1 MQNITKEEK
10 EYINSLLEVSK
21 EIKKL
26 YDAILPFV
34 KKKSILKDEFKEL
47 IKRLENAISKE
58 TKIYDSILKNPNCIN
73 GILYAIND
81 LEENDVVNNDLV
93 SEISLY
99 KDSREED
106 LIKRRI
112 TNRLVSM
119 MFKNT
124 DMVLKSDDAMDVS
137 NLKINSHIT
146 DDFISTIT
154 YILDSYIKDD
164 SYKNIHGDLESIL
177 FNIIFMHKNIEVN
190 KVYFKF
196 APSDK
201 LFWDAP
207 YLRGCYDVSKEDYE
221 ELCREMGNNIFD
233 EVFYDLISTD
243 DEELED
249 HDILVDYTLKEA
261 ISRSALLFLSEEEVK
276 EIHDNIK
283 LEVFNEDIVVEGE
296 KYTDIVDRARMRK
309 EKVFDCYKIDK
320 TKIKF
325 TQEEFLVQEEEPKL
339 NLTHEDYQNLENLFK
354 ITKDI
359 KDVYTYLTKLESN
372 NEKNSENFS
381 LGVKKLQNLLILEDK
396 IYDVISEDINVVS
409 DMLYYILNNDVY
421 SIENVFLSIKDS
433 EEDEL
438 IKDRII
444 YRLNYLVS
452 TMEISDEDM
461 EEFVNSTLEEAG
473 EEIEDEDY
481 EELSEEE
488 IEYYSNLSEEE
499 VNEGEQ
505 KLIFE
510 TKLKYLLFK
519 DVVNT
524 TLRILNDYLKDSKMD
539 EIKDILSRIKYD
551 MSFAFVNVEDDLIKE
566 NFVIPD
572 NLFISSKLYSDLNK
586 GDIDE
591 YNDLKSSIAGNILFT
606 LIEPLLDLM
615 EANFQESECYAEGII
630 IEIMV
635 RASLLFA
642 GDVVTHLF
650 HEELFGALTNIK
662 LEGVQNPEVE
672 TFIQKIFENKKDV
685 ELPMTLSLK
694 I

>member
-10 EYINSLLEVSK
+10 EYINSLLEISK

-47 IKRLENAISKE
+47 IKKLENAISKE
-58 TKIYDSILKNPNCIN
+58 TKIYDSILKNPTCIN
-73 GILYAIND
+73 GILYAING

-112 TNRLVSM
+112 TNRLVAM

-124 DMVLKSDDAMDVS
+124 DMVLKSDDAMDIS
-137 NLKINSHIT
+137 SLKINSHIT

-164 SYKNIHGDLESIL
+164 NYKNIHADLETIL
-177 FNIIFMHKNIEVN
+177 FNIIFMHKNVEVS

-207 YLRGCYDVSKEDYE
+207 YLRLWCDVSKEDYE

-243 DEELED
+243 DSELED
-249 HDILVDYTLKEA
+249 HDTLVDYTLKEA

-296 KYTDIVDRARMRK
+296 KYTDIVDRARRRK

-325 TQEEFLVQEEEPKL
+325 TQEEFLASEEEPKL
-339 NLTHEDYQNLENLFK
+339 NLTNEDYQNLENLFK

-488 IEYYSNLSEEE
+488 IEYYSNLAEEE
-499 VNEGEQ
+499 VNAGEQ

-524 TLRILNDYLKDSKMD
+524 TLRILKDYLKDSKMD

-551 MSFAFVNVEDDLIKE
+551 MSFAFVNVEDDLIKD

-591 YNDLKSSIAGNILFT
+591 YNDLKSSVAGNILFT

-615 EANFQESECYAEGII
+615 DANFQESECYAEGII

-642 GDVVTHLF
+642 GDVVTQLF

-662 LEGVQNPEVE
+662 EEGVQNSEVE

>member
-47 IKRLENAISKE
+47 IKKLENAISKE
-58 TKIYDSILKNPNCIN
+58 TKIYDSILKNPTCIN
-73 GILYAIND
+73 GILYALND

-124 DMVLKSDDAMDVS
+124 DMVLKSDDAMDSS

-207 YLRGCYDVSKEDYE
+207 YLRGCYEVSKEDYE
-221 ELCREMGNNIFD
+221 ELCREMGDNIFD

-243 DEELED
+243 DSELED
-249 HDILVDYTLKEA
+249 HDTLVDYTLKEA

-325 TQEEFLVQEEEPKL
+325 TQEEFLVQEEEHKL

-359 KDVYTYLTKLESN
+359 KDVYTYLSKLESN

-524 TLRILNDYLKDSKMD
+524 TLRILKDYLKDSKMD

-591 YNDLKSSIAGNILFT
+591 YNDLKSSVAGNILFT

-642 GDVVTHLF
+642 GDVVTQLF